1 MWTEVGL
8 VGARDDRKTKGDGV
22 DDSVVLDVRAQMSAG
37 LTDAEICKELSLSAE
52 EVREAR
58 KRVVA
63 EELTVVGPHRPADE
77 VFIEYRLQMN
87 RIVKDLDDVST
98 KAKKKENFQAAF
110 GALKAQATIL
120 DKVIDRGQ
128 EMGVIPR
135 ASKRSTVMVAGVFIG
150 SMTDSEL
157 IASMKEFEDEARRLR
172 KDYGDVPLAELPD
185 PDLYVGPI
193 DVEFEKQPE
202 PEKVRV
208 NRRKA

>member
-1 MWTEVGL
+1 MSS
-8 VGARDDRKTKGDGV
+8 ARDGRKKRGDGI
-22 DDSVVLDVRAQMSAG
+22 DDSVVLDVRAQMAAG
-37 LTDAEICKELSLSAE
+37 LTGSEICKELSLSPE

-58 KRVVA
+58 KKVIA

-77 VFIEYRLQMN
+77 VFVEYRLQMN
-87 RIVKDLDDVST
+87 RIVKDLNDVST
-98 KAKKKENFQAAF
+98 KAKGKENFQAAF

-135 ASKRSTVMVAGVFIG
+135 ASKRSIVLMGGVFIG
-150 SMTDSEL
+150 SMTDPEL
-157 IASMKEFEDEARRLR
+157 LASMKELEGDGRRMR
-172 KDYGDVPLAELPD
+172 KEYGDTPLRALPD

-202 PEKVRV
+202 PEPVRV
-208 NRRKA
+208 KRRKA